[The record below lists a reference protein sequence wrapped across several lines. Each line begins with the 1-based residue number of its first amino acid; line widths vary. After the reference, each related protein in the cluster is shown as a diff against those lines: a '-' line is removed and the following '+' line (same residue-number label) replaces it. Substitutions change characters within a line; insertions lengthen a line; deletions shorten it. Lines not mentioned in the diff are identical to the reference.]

1 MSNEDDSS
9 INFEDYEIL
18 PEDFSQPDLN
28 FKVIVIGNSGVGK
41 SSITKKAT
49 KNIFKESYNATI
61 GFEFLSFIL
70 KIKNTIIRLQIWDT
84 CGQEVYR
91 SLISSFY
98 RNSSLALMV
107 YSVDNEN
114 SFSNLETWLNE
125 IKTKSNPDVKIF
137 LIGNKTDLEDKR
149 VIQFEQGENFSK
161 EQNLNYFIETS
172 AKTGFNAKNVFIYAA
187 KLLYLE
193 HLKYKDRSS
202 RPGSL
207 ADVLPVQPINQKL
220 DNDNANIRQKKCCL

>member
-49 KNIFKESYNATI
+49 KNIFEESYNATI

-91 SLISSFY
+91 SLITNFY
-98 RNSSLALMV
+98 RNSSLAIIV
-107 YSVDNEN
+107 YSIDNRESFEN
-114 SFSNLETWLNE
+114 IDVWLKE
-125 IKTKSNPDVKIF
+125 MRKYSNPDTKVF
-137 LIGNKTDLEDKR
+137 LIGNKIDLEKER
-149 VIQFEQGENFSK
+149 KINKEEGEMFSK
-161 EQNLNYFIETS
+161 NNNISLFLETS
-172 AKTGFNAKNVFIYAA
+172 AKIGFNTEKIFIEACR
-187 KLLYLE
+187 LLY
-193 HLKYKDRSS
+193 KDY
-202 RPGSL
+202 L
-207 ADVLPVQPINQKL
+207 THKKNKKNKKIVTFPIDNKKQLNNQGHEMK
-220 DNDNANIRQKKCCL
+220 NSCCS